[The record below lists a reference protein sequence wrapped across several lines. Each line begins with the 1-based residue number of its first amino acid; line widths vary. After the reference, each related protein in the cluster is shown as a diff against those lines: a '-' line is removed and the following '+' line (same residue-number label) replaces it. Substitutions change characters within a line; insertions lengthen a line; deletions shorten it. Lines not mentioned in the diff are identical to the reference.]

1 MEDKYPQNGYLLFV
15 FGDLMIEGMQEEI
28 ASTLLPITSNEK
40 LKYIF
45 GSYHMVVNMDTDI
58 PFDELK
64 EFIYETLKSERF
76 EYFLMPTS
84 DKSSVKLPTEMAQ
97 HLFDLENNNE
107 NVHIFTQENVEKI
120 KMRDKQSDDELDLI
134 INYFLSNTEG
144 ITFDDVEME
153 EDEDDDPLIRKVRQK
168 SQRPTVDQL
177 LEKIADEGMDSLSAD
192 EKQLLDEYANEK

>member
-144 ITFDDVEME
+144 LTFDDVDME

-177 LEKIADEGMDSLSAD
+177 LEKIADEGMDSLSVD

>member
-120 KMRDKQSDDELDLI
+120 KMRDKQSDDELGLI

-144 ITFDDVEME
+144 LTFDDVEME

>member
-1 MEDKYPQNGYLLFV
+1 
-15 FGDLMIEGMQEEI
+15 
-28 ASTLLPITSNEK
+28 
-40 LKYIF
+40 
-45 GSYHMVVNMDTDI
+45 MVVNMDTDI

-144 ITFDDVEME
+144 ITFDDVDME

>member
-144 ITFDDVEME
+144 LTFDDVEMD

-177 LEKIADEGMDSLSAD
+177 LEKIADEGMDSLSVD

>member
-144 ITFDDVEME
+144 LNFDDVEME

>member
-144 ITFDDVEME
+144 LTFDDVEME

>member
-144 ITFDDVEME
+144 ITFDDVDME

>member
-144 ITFDDVEME
+144 LTFDDVEME

-177 LEKIADEGMDSLSAD
+177 LEKIADEGMDSLSVD

>member
-1 MEDKYPQNGYLLFV
+1 MEDKYQQNGYLLFV

-144 ITFDDVEME
+144 LTFDDVEME

-177 LEKIADEGMDSLSAD
+177 LEKIADEGMDSLSVD